1 MSDHKSAPV
10 DEEKLHDFIGQMLG
24 DLGGAFST
32 ALVRIGEQLGL
43 YKALKENGPMT
54 AQELADSTRTAER
67 YIREW
72 AAHQAASNYIAYD
85 AASGK
90 FTLPPEQA
98 MVFAEDDS
106 PVNMLGAFDAVVAI
120 IEGAPKVQEAFH
132 TGEGVS
138 WGDHSACL
146 FCATAKFFRPGYK
159 NHVVQEWLPAL
170 DGVTDKLGKGGKV
183 ADIGC
188 GYGISTAL
196 MARAFPNA
204 KFVGYDFHEDSIA
217 HANDLAKQEGLDNL
231 SFEVALAKNFPAQGY
246 DLVTMFD
253 CLHDMGDPV
262 GAAAHIRSTLADD
275 GTLMVHFTPEAARFA
290 LEQLHKADT
299 GQLEGMEP
307 SVDSV
312 EITSTRISAT
322 GKSVPLIPIRFHFAA
337 HISSAAII
345 KRSRGTDN
353 PWEQSRELIVQLW
366 GNCLKHS
373 YRAVEVLFVEHLRR
387 RFDS

>member
-98 MVFAEDDS
+98 MVFADDDS

-170 DGVTDKLGKGGKV
+170 DGVTDKLAKGGKV

-275 GTLMVHFTPEAARFA
+275 GTLMVVEPIA
-290 LEQLHKADT
+290 ADT
-299 GQLEGMEP
+299 LEENMNPVGRLYYGASTLVCVP
-307 SVDSV
+307 
-312 EITSTRISAT
+312 TSLAQEVGLALGAQAGEERLKEVISAGGFT
-322 GKSVPLIPIRFHFAA
+322 KVR
-337 HISSAAII
+337 
-345 KRSRGTDN
+345 
-353 PWEQSRELIVQLW
+353 
-366 GNCLKHS
+366 
-373 YRAVEVLFVEHLRR
+373 RATETAFNMILEARP
-387 RFDS
+387 